1 MKINDCGQGGPFF
14 AAVDHAGQPLLFRTD
29 SDQRLHLMRFC
40 AERGW
45 RRVCLSAALPAGG
58 TLRVACADVRQMGDG
73 RIVAAISTLDRE
85 GRSRLHVV
93 CGLSCGLDDEGWTAA
108 MRNAQEAVLPDG
120 VQVSRLD
127 FGPLQAGAPPLLLV
141 TGMADGEECH
151 WHLNAAAAFVP
162 ARALRLPD
170 GMAGATG
177 YAVGC
182 FRLPGLWALCPEGCE
197 GLRFCSFPD
206 AFGWKV
212 EVQYAGL
219 PADAASFRLAAG
231 VVPNVPDLFAAGDRI
246 VVYRGGNGV
255 PQLVS
260 QTPDARLLWAAQD
273 NCAEH
278 LAYADAEEALWMV
291 SRPLRGAWGR
301 PRMLTRERAV
311 LASAPQGGVNAFS
324 VGGEWMQFG
333 IDGQPLAAQA
343 ASVPL

>member
-45 RRVCLSAALPAGG
+45 RRICLSAALPAGG

-73 RIVAAISTLDRE
+73 RIVAAICTLDRE

-108 MRNAQEAVLPDG
+108 MRTAQEAVLPDG

-141 TGMADGEECH
+141 TGIAGGAECH

-162 ARALRLPD
+162 ARALRMPD

-219 PADAASFRLAAG
+219 PADAASANFSSACRGWRAWRIAEAVDLGLGLDSVGSIISVPATGQLMVGAWKPQSIRRLATSSTVTPALSTSG
-231 VVPNVPDLFAAGDRI
+231 R
-246 VVYRGGNGV
+246 
-255 PQLVS
+255 VS
-260 QTPDARLLWAAQD
+260 MMHS
-273 NCAEH
+273 CAT
-278 LAYADAEEALWMV
+278 
-291 SRPLRGAWGR
+291 RPLAD
-301 PRMLTRERAV
+301 L
-311 LASAPQGGVNAFS
+311 
-324 VGGEWMQFG
+324 
-333 IDGQPLAAQA
+333 
-343 ASVPL
+343 